1 MRRPTPHHARLYR
14 HGNIFSPH
22 SGSMIIHAQREN
34 GLAHRTMTLRPWQ
47 VQALRLFS
55 SRWVVVALSAG
66 LFSWGYFALQAAR
79 VPFLLTRLE
88 RMERDSRRLD
98 SLQRT
103 VTLLQGRYEQVQRM
117 LVASTIKRKEA
128 KRTPQF
134 ESQPPVMTGLKTG
147 STEEAKKQPN

>member
-1 MRRPTPHHARLYR
+1 
-14 HGNIFSPH
+14 
-22 SGSMIIHAQREN
+22 MIIHAQREN

-134 ESQPPVMTGLKTG
+134 ESQPPVITGLKTG